1 MNDDLQ
7 QSLDDNAKQW
17 QALSLSISTTEKV
30 AFAARHDQMFVTYGS
45 SFMAHVY
52 RTAFEQVL
60 ENTPDDER
68 RRLLA
73 ALHSAMEG
81 AIVARHSTHPSK
93 AECNACHARILLL

>member
-7 QSLDDNAKQW
+7 QRLDDNAKQW
-17 QALSLSISTTEKV
+17 QALSLSISTTEK
-30 AFAARHDQMFVTYGS
+30 AEFALRHDKLFATYGA

-60 ENTPDDER
+60 ECTPDEER

-73 ALHSAMEG
+73 ALSLAMDG
-81 AIVARHSTHPSK
+81 AIATRYSTRPSK
-93 AECNACHARILLL
+93 EECNACHARVLLP